1 MLFRLRPSA
10 VLAWPAW
17 ELDLVREYLAR
28 QPAPEE
34 RVEILLARLA
44 AMYATVHAKEGAP
57 AAEPAAFLA
66 YLDPWPQGDAPA
78 PRAGRYTE
86 ADLSFIKLFGTRTR

>member
-1 MLFRLRPSA
+1 MG
-10 VLAWPAW
+10 WPAW

-57 AAEPAAFLA
+57 PAEPRAFLA
-66 YLDPWPQGDAPA
+66 YLDPWAEA
-78 PRAGRYTE
+78 AAEASGRYSE
-86 ADLSFIKLFGTRTR
+86 ADLSFIKHFGTRTR